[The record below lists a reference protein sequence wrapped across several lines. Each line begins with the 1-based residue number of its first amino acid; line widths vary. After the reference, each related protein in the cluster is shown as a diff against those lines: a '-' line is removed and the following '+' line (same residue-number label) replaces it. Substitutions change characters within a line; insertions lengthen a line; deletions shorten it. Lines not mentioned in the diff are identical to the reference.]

1 MKGRR
6 YITGF
11 TLTELLIT
19 VAIIGILASV
29 AVPAYTDFVSRSNR
43 SEAQRE
49 LLRVANLQE
58 QYFVDHRAYTDVM
71 TKLGL
76 DADPFVTE
84 NKHYEIDA
92 TLADGGFLLT
102 AKARG
107 TQKINDTGCLEL
119 SVTDTGKK
127 APSGTCWE

>member
-1 MKGRR
+1 MIGRR
-6 YITGF
+6 YVTGF

-76 DADPFVTE
+76 NADPFVTE
-84 NKHYEIDA
+84 NEHYTIDA
-92 TLADGGFLLT
+92 TLADGGFVLT
-102 AKARG
+102 AKAKG
-107 TQKINDTGCLEL
+107 TQKLNDTDCLTL
-119 SVTDTGKK
+119 SITDTGKK
-127 APSGTCWE
+127 SPSSICWE